1 MQTNKTVLDGLA
13 SIYGDADP
21 TPARNVLGSYWRARY
36 GNAGGSSS
44 ASSSSASSDFDDAQ
58 TQCGVVEAV
67 RGGAGD
73 GGDGDA
79 LAWQLRVF
87 GRPCPEGETCGLDNA
102 DPSGGGWMMCVPR
115 VSWGVGGGECRSS
128 SERGR
133 APTASPSSPRRR
145 RWICVCVC
153 VVPSRS

>member
-1 MQTNKTVLDGLA
+1 MLDGLA

-36 GNAGGSSS
+36 GNAGG
-44 ASSSSASSDFDDAQ
+44 SSSSASSDFDDAQ

-115 VSWGVGGGECRSS
+115 VSWGAGVSIVERARPRADRLAFFSSPPPLDLCVRVCRSVAIVT
-128 SERGR
+128 ERTGR
-133 APTASPSSPRRR
+133 R
-145 RWICVCVC
+145 
-153 VVPSRS
+153 